1 LDIET
6 FPVAVQTFRD
16 LQFFPVTVKGI
27 AYIEAAASVKN
38 IKTMKLYFHVLNKG
52 TVNKLTD

>member
-38 IKTMKLYFHVLNKG
+38 IKQKISIQFCQMLWVL
-52 TVNKLTD
+52 